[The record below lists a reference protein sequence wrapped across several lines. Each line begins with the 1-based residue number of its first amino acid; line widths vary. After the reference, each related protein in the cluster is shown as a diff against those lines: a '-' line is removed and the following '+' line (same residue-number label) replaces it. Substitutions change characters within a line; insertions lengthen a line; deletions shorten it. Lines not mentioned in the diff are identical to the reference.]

1 MIATATDDLPLA
13 HVGSHCVHAV
23 KRCAT
28 GLAQGGTFINVC
40 HSAEKERW
48 GNMKLNKKKKQRQ
61 QTKKE
66 NPNVQIEGILDQG
79 AASYLKSKEAHI
91 THTCIPLDHFVVC
104 VCV

>member
-13 HVGSHCVHAV
+13 HVGSRCVYTV

-28 GLAQGGTFINVC
+28 GLALGATFINVC
-40 HSAEKERW
+40 HSAERERW
-48 GNMKLNKKKKQRQ
+48 GNMKLNLKKKEAE
-61 QTKKE
+61 TADKE
-66 NPNVQIEGILDQG
+66 NPKVQIEGILDQG

-91 THTCIPLDHFVVC
+91 THTYIPLDHFVVC